1 MTAGQLGGYR
11 QIFAYRAFR
20 WFWLGYTASVVGD
33 VMTRVALVWFV
44 YEATHSTR
52 ALGWLMVAYTGPIV
66 GGGLLAGWL
75 LDRFDRRRVMLAD
88 SAFRGVVVA
97 LIPILHA
104 AGRLALW
111 HVYAVAGVYGFLMMI
126 SLAGGP
132 AIVPTLV
139 RGQHLATANALEMLG
154 FTVSGVIG
162 PPLAGYLITRLGA
175 PNVVIFDALSYAAF
189 ACALAGIRRA
199 VPREAHADGARRSHH
214 LGDAVRLLRR
224 EPILLSTT
232 AMFMCFNVGNGAL
245 SVWLPVFASR
255 SLGGGASLYGGLL
268 GALAAGEMVAALL
281 AGNLR
286 PPLSLGTLICLAQAL
301 SGVSLGALLL
311 GRTIWSA
318 VLALALF
325 GLCSAPLT
333 IWAQTLRMTIIP
345 ERLRGRTFA
354 LLRMLMQ
361 GTNPLGGAAA
371 GVLAP
376 VLGIAAVIGLSA
388 IVVGL
393 PGFAG
398 YRVADLRLAGRP
410 GDAPNIAAAT
420 EAAHT
425 P

>member
-1 MTAGQLGGYR
+1 MAAGQAGSYR

-20 WFWLGYTASVVGD
+20 WFWLGYTASVIGD

-66 GGGLLAGWL
+66 VGGLLAGWL

-97 LIPILHA
+97 LIPILNA
-104 AGRLALW
+104 MGRLALW

-132 AIVPTLV
+132 TIVPTLV

-162 PPLAGYLITRLGA
+162 PPLAGYLIARLGA

-199 VPREAHADGARRSHH
+199 AHPDGARRSHH

-224 EPILLSTT
+224 EPVLLATT

-255 SLGGGASLYGGLL
+255 ILGGGASLYGGLL
-268 GALAAGEMVAALL
+268 GALAAGELLAALL

-301 SGVSLGALLL
+301 SGVSLGLLLL
-311 GRTIWSA
+311 GRTVWSA
-318 VLALALF
+318 ALALTLF

-333 IWAQTLRMTIIP
+333 IWAQTLRMAIIP

-371 GVLAP
+371 GVLTP

-388 IVVGL
+388 LVVGL
-393 PGFAG
+393 PGVAG

-410 GDAPNIAAAT
+410 GDAPNTAAAT
-420 EAAHT
+420 EAANT
-425 P
+425 T